1 MSQATCVD
9 EASYSEALTRGK
21 KYEVLS
27 EKAGSIRVRGDNGRC
42 RWFPKSCFDLSGKNV
57 PVFESFT
64 IDDPIQDPNCD
75 CVFVTVKT
83 STRRCRWCIFV
94 TSAWI
99 AAYFGGTLEPKAVD
113 YDGFTIHQVM
123 VMGETLTTGSGSR
136 FQEIHAPHV
145 IIVAELSSEVI
156 EATLR
161 HIDSQGELKG
171 CTRPRRCRPA
181 R

>member
-1 MSQATCVD
+1 VSQATCVD

-27 EKAGSIRVRGDNGRC
+27 EKAGAIRVKGDNGRS
-42 RWFPKSCFDLSGKNV
+42 RWFPKSCFDLSGKTI
-57 PVFESFT
+57 PVLESFT
-64 IDDPIQDPNCD
+64 IDDPIQNPKCD
-75 CVFVTVKT
+75 YVEVSVRM

-99 AAYFGGTLEPKAVD
+99 AAYFGRALEPKAVD
-113 YDGFTIHQVM
+113 HDGFVIDQIM
-123 VMGETLTTGSGSR
+123 YMGETLTTKSGVR
-136 FQEIHAPHV
+136 FEEIHAPHI

-161 HIDSQGELKG
+161 YIDSQGELKAS
-171 CTRPRRCRPA
+171 TRPQRCHAA